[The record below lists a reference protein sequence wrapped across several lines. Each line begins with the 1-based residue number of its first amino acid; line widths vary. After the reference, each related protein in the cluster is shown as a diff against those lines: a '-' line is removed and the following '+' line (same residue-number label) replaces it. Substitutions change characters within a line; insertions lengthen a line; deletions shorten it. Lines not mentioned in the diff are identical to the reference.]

1 MNASFLPTWVLT
13 VAIAV
18 LSTLVIRVWN
28 RPVKS
33 SIPNFLTIN
42 DLLIALGVGVIA
54 YLVVP
59 LFQSLNIT
67 LGFSS
72 DVGGLVLASISILF
86 TVLTYVTLSTAK
98 DVREVGDATKTMFKE
113 TEYALTRFRT
123 NLQLLSQIRNAER
136 LAELDPQKEIE
147 VGHLQTLYKLFG
159 SESECVEAITLLQLP
174 DKRDAL
180 KLISEGLKEHIL
192 ALPDIYPGNS
202 RIKTGVSE
210 LRRLL

>member
-1 MNASFLPTWVLT
+1 M
-13 VAIAV
+13 IAV

-33 SIPNFLTIN
+33 SISNFLTIN
-42 DLLIALGVGVIA
+42 DLLIALGIGAIA

-67 LGFSS
+67 FGFSS
-72 DVGGLVLASISILF
+72 DVDGLVLASISILF

-98 DVREVGDATKTMFKE
+98 DVREVGDATKNMFKE

-123 NLQLLSQIRNAER
+123 HLQLLSQIRNAER

-159 SESECVEAITLLQLP
+159 NENECVEAITLLQLP

-180 KLISEGLKEHIL
+180 KLVSEGIKEYIL
-192 ALPDIYPGNS
+192 SLPEIYPNNP